1 LSDPGRRV
9 FLLVLDSLGVGALPD
24 AERFGDAGA
33 HTLDHLV
40 QAAGGLDAPHLLS
53 LGLGRI
59 RGVTSLPGTEATR
72 GAFGRMTEVSAG
84 KDTPTGHWE
93 MMGCPLDWAFPTFPE
108 GFDADLLERI
118 AREAE
123 IPGWL
128 ANHTA
133 SGTVVIDQY
142 AEEHRAT
149 GKPIVYTSADSVFQ
163 VAAHTEWFGLDRLY
177 RVCETARR
185 ILDEVKIGRVIA
197 RPFEGETGSFRRTY
211 DRKDWSVPPPRET
224 TLDRLEAAG
233 REVVGVGKIE
243 DLFCG
248 RGLTRAIHTEGNA
261 DGMRVTLDLAEQLD
275 SGLVFVNLVDFD
287 SLFGH
292 RRDPVGYRGA
302 LEAFD
307 RELGELLGRLR
318 PDDLVLLTAD
328 HGNDP
333 TFTAT
338 TDHTREFVPVLA
350 AGPGV
355 RPGVDLGTRASFGDL
370 GATVEEALGLPAVA
384 GTSFLGELL
393 A

>member
-1 LSDPGRRV
+1 
-9 FLLVLDSLGVGALPD
+9 
-24 AERFGDAGA
+24 
-33 HTLDHLV
+33 
-40 QAAGGLDAPHLLS
+40 
-53 LGLGRI
+53 
-59 RGVTSLPGTEATR
+59 
-72 GAFGRMTEVSAG
+72 
-84 KDTPTGHWE
+84 
-93 MMGCPLDWAFPTFPE
+93 
-108 GFDADLLERI
+108 
-118 AREAE
+118 
-123 IPGWL
+123 
-128 ANHTA
+128 
-133 SGTVVIDQY
+133 
-142 AEEHRAT
+142 
-149 GKPIVYTSADSVFQ
+149 
-163 VAAHTEWFGLDRLY
+163 
-177 RVCETARR
+177 
-185 ILDEVKIGRVIA
+185 
-197 RPFEGETGSFRRTY
+197 
-211 DRKDWSVPPPRET
+211 VPPPRET

>member
-1 LSDPGRRV
+1 MSGSGRRI

-24 AERFGDAGA
+24 ADRFGDGGA

-53 LGLGRI
+53 LGLGNI
-59 RGVTSLPGTEATR
+59 AGVTALAGASATR
-72 GAFGRMTEVSAG
+72 GCFGRMAEVSAG

-93 MMGCPLDWAFPTFPE
+93 MMGCPLDWAFPTFPQ
-108 GFDADLLERI
+108 GFDAELLERI
-118 AREAE
+118 A
-123 IPGWL
+123 
-128 ANHTA
+128 
-133 SGTVVIDQY
+133 V
-142 AEEHRAT
+142 
-149 GKPIVYTSADSVFQ
+149 
-163 VAAHTEWFGLDRLY
+163 
-177 RVCETARR
+177 
-185 ILDEVKIGRVIA
+185 
-197 RPFEGETGSFRRTY
+197 
-211 DRKDWSVPPPRET
+211 
-224 TLDRLEAAG
+224 AAG

-261 DGMRVTLDLAEQLD
+261 DGMRVTLELADTLD
-275 SGLVFVNLVDFD
+275 AGLVFVNLVDFD

-307 RELGELLGRLR
+307 AELGSLLERLR

-338 TDHTREFVPVLA
+338 TDHTREYVPILA

-355 RPGVDLGTRASFGDL
+355 RPGTDLGTRSTFADL
-370 GATVEEALGLPAVA
+370 GATVEEALGLAPTA
-384 GTSFLGELL
+384 GTSFLGELVP
-393 A
+393 